1 MCDNHATDRDA
12 AAQLD
17 AILAKRGITRRQF
30 SAVGAAIAIAA
41 CAPHE
46 RATANE
52 GLAESMVSIATPDGE
67 ADAFFV
73 HPATGKHPAVIMWP
87 DVAGL
92 RDAYKV
98 MARRLATAGYAVL
111 VPNAYYRDSKAPV
124 LTSLSQW
131 FEPEHQARIKPML
144 AKIDGK
150 MIAQDARTYADWL
163 DGQDSVDIERR
174 IGTSGYCMGGAYAVR
189 TAAAASTRIGAVCSF
204 HGSRLVTQ
212 DADSPHTLIAATQA
226 RYLFAIGKDDD
237 AKAPEEKTIL
247 KQVTDDAGRPA
258 EIEVY
263 PADHGWCTIDAPSY
277 DKAAAE
283 KAWARMLAT
292 YATAL

>member
-189 TAAAASTRIGAVCSF
+189 TAAAASTRIGAVSSF

-247 KQVTDDAGRPA
+247 KQVTDNAGRPA